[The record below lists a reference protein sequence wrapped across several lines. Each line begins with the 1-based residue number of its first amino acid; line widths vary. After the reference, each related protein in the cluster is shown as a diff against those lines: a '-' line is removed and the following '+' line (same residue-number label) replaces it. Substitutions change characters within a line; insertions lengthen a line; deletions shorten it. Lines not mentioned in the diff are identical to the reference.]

1 MKKLHVLL
9 AIMFMSAAVFAQ
21 SKNLR
26 NADSELKKG
35 RLDKAVAAIR
45 LAMEEPVNQADAN
58 AWFSQAKIYTAVTIT
73 QKPEYKDLESN
84 SAQLAFQSFHMA
96 FNLDKSGKLVLLGS
110 FEVQKLIN
118 AVYDLGANLYAEQQF
133 TEAANAFGL
142 AVNASELIDV
152 VDTNSIF
159 NTALSAKLSG
169 DKAMAKE
176 YYQRLVDLKANQPYA
191 YTELAM
197 FYKDEDNFEKAAEYA
212 GMQIELFPDEYTA
225 MINSASIYL
234 MIGYSEQASKVLTIM
249 SEQYADNPL
258 VFFAKGVALDQIKM
272 SEEAEKAYLT
282 AIELQEDYFDAV
294 FNLGAH
300 YVNRGVEIKG
310 EADGLGIT
318 PDEIKKYEELTEKS
332 DVMFRKA
339 VPMLEKALEMRSEEI
354 AVMETL
360 RDIYVHLRM
369 MDKAE
374 EINAKIQK

>member
-9 AIMFMSAAVFAQ
+9 ALMLMSAAVFAQ
-21 SKNLR
+21 SRNLR

-73 QKPEYKDLESN
+73 QKPEYKGLESN
-84 SAQLAFQSFHMA
+84 SVELAFQSFQRA
-96 FNLDKSGKLVLLGS
+96 FALDKSGKLILLGS

-118 AVYDLGANLYAEQQF
+118 AVHDIGANLYAEQKF
-133 TEAANAFGL
+133 TEAANAFKL
-142 AVNASELIDV
+142 VTSASELIDV
-152 VDTNSIF
+152 VDTNTIF
-159 NTALSAKLSG
+159 NAALCADFAG

-176 YYQRLVDLKANQPYA
+176 YYQKLVDLGANQPPA
-191 YTELAM
+191 YTGLAII
-197 FYKDEDNFEKAAEYA
+197 YKDEGDFENTTKYVELL
-212 GMQIELFPDEYTA
+212 IELFPEEYTA
-225 MINSASIYL
+225 MINAASIFL
-234 MIGYSEQASKVLTIM
+234 MIGNSERASEVLTTM
-249 SEQYADNPL
+249 SEKYADNPL
-258 VFFAKGVALDQIKM
+258 VFFAKGVAFDQIKM
-272 SEEAEKAYLT
+272 PEEAEKAYLT
-282 AIELQEDYFDAV
+282 AIELKEDYFDAI

-300 YVNRGVEIKG
+300 YVNRGVEIKS
-310 EADGLGIT
+310 EADGLGIS

-332 DVMFRKA
+332 NIMFRKA
-339 VPMLEKALEMRSEEI
+339 VPMLEKALELRSDEI